1 MWYDTNECDM
11 VRYSMMWYGVQ
22 YGMMWYTEPEIIFNF
37 FCKTFSTKMK
47 FDRKISNLI
56 VTLVQSPP
64 LVNSLE
70 G

>member
-1 MWYDTNECDM
+1 
-11 VRYSMMWYGVQ
+11 
-22 YGMMWYTEPEIIFNF
+22 MMWYTEPEIIFNF
-37 FCKTFSTKMK
+37 FCKTFPTKMK

-56 VTLVQSPP
+56 IIFFTLVQSPP